1 MENHQYFEGILQL
14 RNPNEELIGF
24 IKNQFENNA
33 HVWIAKEERLK
44 NGVDIY
50 VSSNRFL
57 LALGKK
63 LKKAF
68 NGELKTSKRLYG
80 VDRQT
85 SKLRYRATVLFRLR

>member
-1 MENHQYFEGILQL
+1 MKNQQYFEGILQL
-14 RNPNEELIGF
+14 RNPDDELIDF
-24 IKNQFENNA
+24 IKNQFENNP

-44 NGVDIY
+44 NGIDIY

-63 LKKAF
+63 IKKKVK
-68 NGELKTSKRLYG
+68 GELKTSKRLYG

-85 SKLRYRATVLFRLR
+85 SKLRYRATVLFRL

>member
-1 MENHQYFEGILQL
+1 MKNQQYFEGILQL
-14 RNPNEELIGF
+14 RNPNEELIDF
-24 IKNQFENNA
+24 IKNQFENNS

-63 LKKAF
+63 IKKNF
-68 NGELKTSKRLYG
+68 KGEFKTSKRLYG

-85 SKLRYRATVLFRLR
+85 SKLRYRATVLFKLC